1 MARESSP
8 VIARMLQNTIAFS
21 PIITRVFGQFSLKRE
36 TGMGFAG
43 LCVMSRRHTVIQFP
57 ADRTAV
63 VREQKRAETIKTRVN
78 ALPDAIQELDVA
90 WIFKMADKRRLNT
103 RP

>member
-1 MARESSP
+1 
-8 VIARMLQNTIAFS
+8 
-21 PIITRVFGQFSLKRE
+21 
-36 TGMGFAG
+36 MGFAS

-57 ADRTAV
+57 ADRTAA

-78 ALPDAIQELDVA
+78 ALPDAIQELDVT